1 VTNSVADELL
11 VVVIVLILGLFMR
24 WAFRSSRPKRS
35 NVASVGGATDL
46 GLLEVISTGLSRADA
61 MSMRAELGEVG
72 IRSSMSHQR
81 DGRLDVLVFR
91 DDLARAKAVLKLP

>member
-11 VVVIVLILGLFMR
+11 VVVIVLMLGLAMR
-24 WAFRSSRPKRS
+24 WAFRSSRPKRGS
-35 NVASVGGATDL
+35 AGSDADGADL
-46 GLLEVISTGLSRADA
+46 GLLEAISTGLSRADA

-72 IRSSMSHQR
+72 IRSSMSHRR

-91 DDLARAKAVLKLP
+91 DDLTRAKTVLNLP

>member
-11 VVVIVLILGLFMR
+11 VVVIVLMLGLVMR
-24 WAFRSSRPKRS
+24 WAFRSSRPKRTS
-35 NVASVGGATDL
+35 SVTDADSAEF
-46 GLLEVISTGLSRADA
+46 GLLEVISSGLSRQEA

-72 IRSSMSHQR
+72 IRSSMSHRR

-91 DDLARAKAVLKLP
+91 DDLAQAKARLQLP